1 MEMIAFIN
9 GIAEIGGLTA
19 LTFIILFFFA
29 VREGYNFCVWVKEI
43 LDKYHA
49 KQNKTENV
57 EEQFETLKKMN
68 EKEDEEIA
76 LLRKQFEAFKKDQEH
91 CKSISNDYH
100 IAIIRNTLYHIYN
113 RCKKYGYIDQAGFE
127 AFEDLKK
134 FYLEYGGNSIFK
146 HKVIPY
152 IESLSVKGIEF
163 ENPNLEE
170 DDDI

>member
-1 MEMIAFIN
+1 MIAFLN
-9 GIAEIGGLTA
+9 GIAEIGGLNA

-29 VREGYNFCVWVKEI
+29 VREGYNFCIWIKEI

-49 KQNKTENV
+49 KKNKSESV
-57 EEQFETLKKMN
+57 EEQFETLKKIN
-68 EKEDEEIA
+68 EKEDQEIA
-76 LLRKQFEAFKKDQEH
+76 LLRKQFEEFKKEQEH
-91 CKSISNDYH
+91 CKNISNDYH

-127 AFEDLKK
+127 AFENLKK

-152 IESLSVKGIEF
+152 IENLTVKGIEF
-163 ENPNLEE
+163 DNPNIEDEE
-170 DDDI
+170 DI